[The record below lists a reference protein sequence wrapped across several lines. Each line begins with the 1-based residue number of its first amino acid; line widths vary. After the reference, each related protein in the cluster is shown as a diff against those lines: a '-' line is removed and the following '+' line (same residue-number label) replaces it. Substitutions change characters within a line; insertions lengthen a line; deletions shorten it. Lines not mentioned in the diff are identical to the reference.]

1 MSLRTGLIL
10 SGGLAVV
17 AILFWSPL
25 GEATNRAQEA
35 SSADLIVTT
44 AWLGEHLD
52 DPDVV
57 VLATVSRDDFD
68 AGHVPGAGLVPHMA
82 TLDASHGILETG
94 ALSSALSQ
102 AGARDNARIVLY
114 GESPMEVGWL
124 YMAFAS
130 LGHGDHVSM
139 LSGNMRAWRSEGR
152 PVSTD
157 TAGPETGRLTP
168 RPAPDVIVAA
178 PWVKDRL
185 EDPDIRILD
194 VRTQRERDQGYLPGS
209 KLVLWQDLFADLD
222 ENRFKTRDEIHALLL
237 EAGLAPGQQAV
248 TYCAVGM
255 RASLMYFAARYAG
268 IPSRVYLGSW
278 RDWQQQG
285 YPVAGGGGRQ
295 K

>member
-1 MSLRTGLIL
+1 MSLRTGFIL
-10 SGGLAVV
+10 SVGLAVV

-25 GEATNRAQEA
+25 GEATKRTQEA
-35 SSADLIVTT
+35 SSADLIVST

-57 VLATVSRDDFD
+57 VLATGSEQSFEG
-68 AGHVPGAGLVPHMA
+68 GHVPGAGFVPHVA
-82 TLDASHGILETG
+82 TLGAGHGILEPE
-94 ALSSALSQ
+94 ALSGLLAR
-102 AGARDNARIVLY
+102 AGARDNARIVIY
-114 GESPMEVGWL
+114 GESPMEVGWF

-157 TAGPETGRLTP
+157 KPGVKAGRLTP
-168 RPAPDVIVAA
+168 RPAADVIVDA

-185 EDPDIRILD
+185 EDPDIHILD
-194 VRTQRERDQGYLPGS
+194 VRTQRERDEGYLPGS

-222 ENRFKTRDEIHALLL
+222 EMRFKTRDEIHALLL

-248 TYCAVGM
+248 TYCAVCM
-255 RASLMYFAARYAG
+255 RASLMYLVARYVG
-268 IPSRVYLGSW
+268 VESRVYLGS
-278 RDWQQQG
+278 
-285 YPVAGGGGRQ
+285 
-295 K
+295 